1 MESDGEVK
9 MKKVLSL
16 LIIISEVTE
25 RERQTWKHSPQV
37 FLGAKLGMQKKG
49 HSGTKEWVT
58 DSTFIGKA
66 TWIWNI
72 PADSF
77 L

>member
-25 RERQTWKHSPQV
+25 RDRP
-37 FLGAKLGMQKKG
+37 G
-49 HSGTKEWVT
+49 
-58 DSTFIGKA
+58 
-66 TWIWNI
+66 NI
-72 PADSF
+72 LLKSF
-77 L
+77 